1 MNQILSF
8 TSMIMRVDEYEG
20 SQGVPCGRKVEL
32 YNPELFDEHEEVV
45 IFTREEFNRTYESIM
60 EHMNFIN
67 LRDIGL
73 DRTEDWKL
81 LGYWPEIMEHIHI
94 IGLNVNTIFDEKPV
108 QSYLDTYLYIRN
120 EGIAT

>member
-1 MNQILSF
+1 MIKKVDTIILINFNKFFKINSHALFLNGFMNQILSF

-73 DRTEDWKL
+73 DRTED
-81 LGYWPEIMEHIHI
+81 
-94 IGLNVNTIFDEKPV
+94 
-108 QSYLDTYLYIRN
+108 
-120 EGIAT
+120 